1 MIEYKLKINLKEMN
15 NFEFSTRDR
24 VNKIMEYLGYE
35 VFRFYSDEDQNYFYY
50 RQNKLTRQRNA
61 FSVDNGVDT
70 TNLKLEEIINFDEQ
84 KRLLIEIEK
93 ELKERAYVKAYED
106 VIESLT
112 KWELYNKLGFIL

>member
-1 MIEYKLKINLKEMN
+1 MN